1 MPDNLEVLTVALP
14 SPLTVATIESLS
26 LPENADIAAVTVG
39 PLTTAP
45 VGSAAVFDVLDGGV
59 SLFATAMGVV
69 HNPAN
74 TAGSAAPS
82 LTTSSTTLVID
93 ASNVGLPPKK
103 GQVLTIDSEDVV
115 VTSEGGSPLTTGGG
129 PSFQVT
135 ITRAAN
141 GTTAATHAAGVS
153 VFPAKPKVAAGTT
166 SSAGIYAASPK
177 GNTPEVVGGD
187 SVAVS
192 CLVVGSTTAGG
203 GGQLVLE
210 LAQR

>member
-45 VGSAAVFDVLDGGV
+45 VGSAAVFDVLDGGT
-59 SLFATAMGVV
+59 SLS
-69 HNPAN
+69 
-74 TAGSAAPS
+74 GSAAPS
-82 LTTSSTTLVID
+82 LTTTSTTLVID